1 MSAPSSPLPLPLP
14 AQVLE
19 KALHLLFKSR
29 DVSVVKSYVQLQFR
43 KILDG
48 KVNIQDFT
56 FAKEYRGREYY
67 RPGASVPALELTK

>member
-1 MSAPSSPLPLPLP
+1 M
-14 AQVLE
+14 LE
-19 KALHLLFKSR
+19 KSLRLLFQSR

-67 RPGASVPALELTK
+67 RPGASVPTLELTK